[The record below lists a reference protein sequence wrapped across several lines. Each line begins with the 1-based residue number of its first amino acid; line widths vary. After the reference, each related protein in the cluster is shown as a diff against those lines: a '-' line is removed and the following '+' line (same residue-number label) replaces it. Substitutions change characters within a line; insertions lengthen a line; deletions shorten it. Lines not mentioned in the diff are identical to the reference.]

1 MNYEQW
7 HEHTTMLQNRYG
19 YTGKPEKGRL
29 AETSVYEFVNDWLPP
44 QLTWQIMSYL
54 IEPHAPKQ
62 VIADHYNGIGQ
73 RHFVFGGVNGDEDR
87 YAAQVGLAR
96 LGIRND
102 LVGHLRWRWLPR
114 KGHFRIVTN
123 TSGTRYVEGNSRE
136 CILTP
141 ENRMWRYGKLKT
153 NKVLRFL
160 QDAYNHTAGRDY
172 VTNKN
177 GKRVLKCKVLIALQE
192 ANVKGRTELH
202 KNYQKLERL
211 TPDEQRALFNAIINN
226 HTGHVIRPLNIQ
238 RSAHAAVMVN
248 ALMKL

>member
-73 RHFVFGGVNGDEDR
+73 RHFKFGGVTVEQERRWTEWLAVLGEDR
-87 YAAQVGLAR
+87 GPQPFR
-96 LGIRND
+96 KK
-102 LVGHLRWRWLPR
+102 WLPR
-114 KGHFRIVTN
+114 KGHFRIVTS

-141 ENRMWRYGKLKT
+141 ENRMWRYGKFKT

-192 ANVKGRTELH
+192 GNVKGRTELY
-202 KNYQKLERL
+202 KNYQKMERL

-226 HTGHVIRPLNIQ
+226 HTGHVTRPLNIN

>member
-1 MNYEQW
+1 MNYQQW
-7 HEHTTMLQNRYG
+7 HEHTTDLQNRYG

-73 RHFVFGGVNGDEDR
+73 RYFKFGDVTVEQASEWMEWLAVLGEDR
-87 YAAQVGLAR
+87 GPQPFR
-96 LGIRND
+96 KK
-102 LVGHLRWRWLPR
+102 WLPR
-114 KGHFRIVTN
+114 EGQYRIVTN
-123 TSGTRYVEGNSRE
+123 TSGTRWVEGNRQE

-141 ENRMWRYGKLKT
+141 ENRLYGVHKLET

>member
-62 VIADHYNGIGQ
+62 VIADHYDGIGQ
-73 RHFVFGGVNGDEDR
+73 RHFVLGHDSEDEDR
-87 YAAQVGLAR
+87 YAAQVGLAN
-96 LGIRND
+96 LGIRI
-102 LVGHLRWRWLPR
+102 GPTPLRWNWLPR

-123 TSGTRYVEGNSRE
+123 ASGTRYVEGNARG
-136 CILTP
+136 CMLTP
-141 ENRMWRYGKLKT
+141 ENRLWGCYKLKT

-160 QDAYNHTAGRDY
+160 QDTYNHHRERVY

-177 GKRVLKCKVLIALQE
+177 GKRVLRCKVLIALQE
-192 ANVKGRTELH
+192 GNVKGRTELY

-226 HTGHVIRPLNIQ
+226 HTGHVIRPLNIN
-238 RSAHAAVMVN
+238 RPAHAAVMVN